1 VLKVVVDTNQL
12 VSSLL
17 STHGIQGRIV
27 DEWRRRA
34 FQLFAVPGQ
43 VDEVAEVLSRPK
55 IATKY
60 SVAASDRQ
68 ALPALI
74 HTEAVVLPDAPA
86 PRVCRDLDDDYLLG
100 CAAAQQLDYIVTG
113 ESALIDVGQY
123 QGVAIVNGRQFLDIL
138 SRYSE

>member
-1 VLKVVVDTNQL
+1 VLKVLLDTNQL

-17 STHGIQGRIV
+17 STQGIQGRIV

-34 FQLFAVPGQ
+34 FQLFVVPGQ

-68 ALPALI
+68 ALLALI
-74 HTEAVVLPDAPA
+74 HIEAVVLPDAP
-86 PRVCRDLDDDYLLG
+86 PPGVCRDPDDHLLG
-100 CAAAQQLDYIVTG
+100 CAAARQLDYIVTG
-113 ESALIDVGQY
+113 DNALIDVGEY
-123 QGVAIVNGRQFLDIL
+123 QGVAIVDGRQFLDLL
-138 SRYSE
+138 SRVFE